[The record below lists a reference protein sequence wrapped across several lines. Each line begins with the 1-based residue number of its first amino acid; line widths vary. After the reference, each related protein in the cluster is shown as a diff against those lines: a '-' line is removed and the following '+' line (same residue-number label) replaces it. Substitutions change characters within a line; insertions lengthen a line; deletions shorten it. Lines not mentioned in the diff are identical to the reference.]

1 MEQDL
6 HGVVVL
12 ERGEVPGW
20 LEAEEEEWEVPEPV
34 QGQPENASVP
44 SAARLW
50 LTKPESPATTGN
62 ALNVAQKW

>member
-6 HGVVVL
+6 HGVAVL

-20 LEAEEEEWEVPEPV
+20 VEAEEEEWVAPEPV

-44 SAARLW
+44 SAARL
-50 LTKPESPATTGN
+50 
-62 ALNVAQKW
+62 